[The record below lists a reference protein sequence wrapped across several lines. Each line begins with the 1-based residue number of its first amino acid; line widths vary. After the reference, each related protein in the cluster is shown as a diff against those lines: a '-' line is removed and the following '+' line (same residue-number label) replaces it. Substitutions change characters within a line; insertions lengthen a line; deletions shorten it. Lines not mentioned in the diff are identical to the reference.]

1 MLIYANYFTDPFPR
15 FFLNYLP
22 LGLGFFFVEIVSL
35 LLFSGF
41 CFFLPPFSFV
51 CWIELV
57 GLRMFGCGIGHRW
70 RFDAAVGWVEE
81 GGRPLRPVRPAA
93 A

>member
-1 MLIYANYFTDPFPR
+1 MLIISRIR
-15 FFLNYLP
+15 FLVFLKIICHWVWVF
-22 LGLGFFFVEIVSL
+22 FFFVEIVSL

-57 GLRMFGCGIGHRW
+57 GLRMFGCRIGHRW

>member
-1 MLIYANYFTDPFPR
+1 MLIISRIR
-15 FFLNYLP
+15 FLVFLKIICHWVWV
-22 LGLGFFFVEIVSL
+22 FFFVEIVSL